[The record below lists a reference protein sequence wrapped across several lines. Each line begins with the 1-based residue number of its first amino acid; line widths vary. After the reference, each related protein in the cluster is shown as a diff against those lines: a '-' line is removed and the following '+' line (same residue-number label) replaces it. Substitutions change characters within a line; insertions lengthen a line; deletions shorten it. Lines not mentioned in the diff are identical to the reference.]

1 LHSGRK
7 QTLLPPVLRLPPMLA
22 LTGTVF
28 KYLLAPFSP
37 CG

>member
-7 QTLLPPVLRLPPMLA
+7 QTLLQPVLPLA
-22 LTGTVF
+22 LVGTVF
-28 KYLLAPFSP
+28 KYLLAPYSL